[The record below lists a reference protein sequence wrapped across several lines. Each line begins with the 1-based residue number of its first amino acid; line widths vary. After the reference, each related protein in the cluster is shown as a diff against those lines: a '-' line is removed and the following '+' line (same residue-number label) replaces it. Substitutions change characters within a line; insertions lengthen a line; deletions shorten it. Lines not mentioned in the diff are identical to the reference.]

1 MIISNCWRN
10 RTQRF
15 GPLSRFSSA
24 LMGESGMGRTKAAGW
39 RKEEEREREMGC
51 TNVSQGSQHLW
62 LNWCKTPEPAQ
73 KVFGSS
79 ISSTT
84 RALTVPQ
91 IKAFL
96 YFSTLESTVQ
106 VETEH
111 WSWMDTQWR
120 IQNTT
125 SELLENPLRP
135 HLWIRGC
142 CDHDSNFLK
151 LTIRHSHQNC
161 NNKSNQ
167 QTNKKEYRWNTIWR
181 RHFGLLKTVLALS
194 TT

>member
-84 RALTVPQ
+84 RASDQSFSV
-91 IKAFL
+91 FL
-96 YFSTLESTVQ
+96 
-106 VETEH
+106 H
-111 WSWMDTQWR
+111 PR
-120 IQNTT
+120 IYCPSRNRT
-125 SELLENPLRP
+125 
-135 HLWIRGC
+135 
-142 CDHDSNFLK
+142 LK
-151 LTIRHSHQNC
+151 LNGHSVKDPEYYIRTAR
-161 NNKSNQ
+161 KPPPP
-167 QTNKKEYRWNTIWR
+167 TP
-181 RHFGLLKTVLALS
+181 LD
-194 TT
+194 